1 MCVPST
7 VWSHSRYSSTKH
19 WAAFSA
25 GVTQADSRCGKSCSW
40 PVVPNTLIWC
50 ECVSSTGGLNFYPHL
65 TDWACVFKQWQWFCS
80 WIWHS
85 TWLKFF
91 RNWFWV
97 PFWLDPN
104 SALFCD
110 ILREVV
116 EIYFSPLKKK
126 TTIFAFLLRC
136 SACWTFWHLTFFQ
149 FYFRLFPNTLSFF
162 SSRIYWTLRKVGWW
176 SWMSKARYYELFNLP
191 PFFGEVDRYLKVLKH
206 WFCITSGR
214 SSEPTCQTN
223 QTNKLPFLSVCLY
236 PLLRTSLLSLYIVN
250 SCVLHLFMIYREA
263 SSGQGLLTHW
273 TFSMWQLLI
282 TFTCSV
288 DVGVWFTEQLCLVCV
303 HVLVEEVLVCSDRS
317 QPKILQGLNCRG
329 GELICS

>member
-91 RNWFWV
+91 RNCFWV

-162 SSRIYWTLRKVGWW
+162 FQPDLLNFKKGWMVKLDEQGQVLWTL
-176 SWMSKARYYELFNLP
+176 
-191 PFFGEVDRYLKVLKH
+191 
-206 WFCITSGR
+206 
-214 SSEPTCQTN
+214 
-223 QTNKLPFLSVCLY
+223 
-236 PLLRTSLLSLYIVN
+236 
-250 SCVLHLFMIYREA
+250 
-263 SSGQGLLTHW
+263 
-273 TFSMWQLLI
+273 
-282 TFTCSV
+282 
-288 DVGVWFTEQLCLVCV
+288 
-303 HVLVEEVLVCSDRS
+303 
-317 QPKILQGLNCRG
+317 
-329 GELICS
+329 